1 MTHARRVGRA
11 AAVVLLLLA
20 TASAAMG
27 QTMPSRAPSGRMRL
41 NLNEHA
47 RAVQLTRISRAAPV
61 SRSLSGGAKI
71 AIGAGVGFAL
81 CAVPAYI
88 GHVEKEYTLAA
99 GTTCALMGAAIVWN
113 LIR

>member
-81 CAVPAYI
+81 FAVPTYI
-88 GHVEKEYTLAA
+88 GTKEAEYTLAA
-99 GTTCALMGAAIVWN
+99 GTVGALMGAAVVYN
-113 LIR
+113 LLR